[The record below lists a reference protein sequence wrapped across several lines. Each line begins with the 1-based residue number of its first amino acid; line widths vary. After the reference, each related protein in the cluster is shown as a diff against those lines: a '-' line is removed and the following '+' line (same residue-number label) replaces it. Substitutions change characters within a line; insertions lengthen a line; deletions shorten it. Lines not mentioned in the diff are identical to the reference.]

1 MISLRSTAIYATPA
15 IVVAHLLPVAH
26 GSHIPPS
33 SEKSSALERIRI
45 KRQEQLESERRKYLI
60 IGDFKIYLQ
69 SAKHFPNKIWT
80 FRYSKSGQDTYRN
93 PNRNAKIW
101 SEAKVAQK
109 SFIPRLAI
117 DCLNMNYSILKTGR
131 EWGDWYLP
139 SSSSDEERILA
150 RLCDLK
156 EAK

>member
-1 MISLRSTAIYATPA
+1 MISLRSTAIYAAPA
-15 IVVAHLLPVAH
+15 IVAAHLLPAAH

-33 SEKSSALERIRI
+33 PEKPDALERIRI
-45 KRQEQLESERRKYLI
+45 KRQEQFESERRKYLI

-69 SAKHFPNKIWT
+69 SAKQFPEKIWT
-80 FRYSKSGQDTYRN
+80 FRYSKPEKDNYRN
-93 PNRNAKIW
+93 PNRNALIW
-101 SEAKVAQK
+101 SEAKVAQE
-109 SFIPRLAI
+109 SFIPTLAI

-139 SSSSDEERILA
+139 SSNSDEERILA